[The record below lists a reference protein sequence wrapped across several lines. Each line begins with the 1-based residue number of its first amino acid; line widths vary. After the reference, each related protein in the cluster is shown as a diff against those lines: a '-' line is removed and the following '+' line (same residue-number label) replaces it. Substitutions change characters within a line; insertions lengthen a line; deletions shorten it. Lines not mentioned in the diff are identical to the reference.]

1 MREYKLLLGL
11 ALRNRLAAF
20 RAGSWKREGGK
31 LDRGR
36 IASTVV
42 MVLCMGIMAAF
53 IIFVEVTLFK
63 ALKLVGQ
70 PALLPAMAMLMSMMS
85 TLLLGFFHVL
95 SGL

>member
-11 ALRNRLAAF
+11 ALRNRIAAF

-42 MVLCMGIMAAF
+42 MVLCMGIMGQYLAKTYLEVKRRPHY
-53 IIFVEVTLFK
+53 IIAETNDES
-63 ALKLVGQ
+63 AKLVG
-70 PALLPAMAMLMSMMS
+70 
-85 TLLLGFFHVL
+85 
-95 SGL
+95 